1 MSAEGGVAL
10 FGICDKNMAV
20 PCFFAIPCG
29 LVYGLRVEDVRFDD
43 FNTHGIDD
51 NCVTSPGALT
61 ILQMIAGVP
70 V

>member
-1 MSAEGGVAL
+1 
-10 FGICDKNMAV
+10 MAV
-20 PCFFAIPCG
+20 PCFFVIPCR
-29 LVYGLRVEDVRFDD
+29 LVYGLRVEDVQIDD
-43 FNTHGIDD
+43 FNTHGIGG

>member
-1 MSAEGGVAL
+1 
-10 FGICDKNMAV
+10 MAV